1 MPRNEIDYSKTIIY
15 KIVCNDLTV
24 TDCYVGSTTDFK
36 TRKCAHKSNCNNK
49 NRKSYDLKVYKMIRD
64 NGNWNN
70 WTMLQIEKFPCNDSN
85 EAHARERY
93 WYENMNAKLN
103 SCIPN
108 RSVKEYYNEHKE
120 DAKEYYIQN
129 KDRIK
134 EYNVKYYDE
143 NKDRKKEYY
152 IQNKEKI
159 AKHKSEII
167 ICACGKTYT
176 ITNKT
181 RHEKSLKHREHIK
194 NLKINDEINEPIQP

>member
-36 TRKCAHKSNCNNK
+36 TRKAVHKNVCNNENNK
-49 NRKSYDLKVYKMIRD
+49 NYNFKVYKMIRENKGWD
-64 NGNWNN
+64 NWI
-70 WTMLQIEKFPCNDSN
+70 MLQIEKFPCKDSN

-103 SCIPN
+103 TNTPN
-108 RSVKEYYNEHKE
+108 RTRDEWRDEHKE
-120 DAKEYYIQN
+120 DVKEYSS
-129 KDRIK
+129 
-134 EYNVKYYDE
+134 KYREE
-143 NKDRKKEYY
+143 NKDIIKQYREN
-152 IQNKEKI
+152 NKEKI

-176 ITNKT
+176 LTNKT
-181 RHEKSLKHREHIK
+181 RHEKSLKHRQHIK
-194 NLKINDEINEPIQP
+194 NLNINDEINEPTHP